1 MQTLVDVFRSLESQR
16 GEFVVHDDGYR
27 VRRFSYAQVT
37 RAARG
42 FAARL
47 AAAGVSRGD
56 RVLLWGENCAEW
68 LACFWG
74 ATISGVVVVPID
86 YRSPRAFAEK
96 IAAIVE
102 ARVVITGEEA
112 DGTERRDFS
121 PGVAAATIPH
131 WTFRDFDWEADGPM
145 PGVPITRDDIA
156 QIVYT
161 SGATGE
167 PKGVVVRHKNIM
179 ANLVPVAREVA
190 KYKRYA
196 RPLLPL
202 RFLNLLPLSHLFGQA
217 LATTIPPLVD
227 GTVVFMRSFNPH
239 DIVQRVHEWRISII
253 VCVPKIL
260 EVLRDHVLRIDP
272 AAASPPTGLPMT
284 RRWWRYRAIHRAF
297 GLKFWGFIVGA
308 APLDPELESYWK
320 RLGFVVIQGYGL
332 TETAP
337 IVTLNHPFKT
347 RTGSVGEPV
356 PGVEVRI
363 AEDGEILVRGDN
375 VTEGYYEPRREP
387 GTGVR
392 EPEEPR
398 REGEEPRRER
408 EGTGRESVGR
418 LLDAEGWLHT
428 GDIGEL
434 DAEGR
439 LFIRG
444 RKKEMIVT
452 PEGLNVFP
460 DDVEREIEA
469 VPGVVESAVVGHR
482 EAGRTE
488 ERVHAVLVLE
498 PGIDPAAVVAAANA
512 RLADHQR
519 IRAFS
524 VWTTG
529 PLPRTEGTRKLKRG
543 AIRQWVETGAAPP
556 AAVPGEGIAGVLA
569 RYAAGRALGDETTL
583 DELGLSSL
591 ERVELMV
598 ALEDRFQTRLD
609 EAKFAGV
616 RTVSELKS
624 LVEEAPAEAVVEEPV
639 AFPRWNRRPLVRW
652 VRRLSLATWI
662 LPIARIFAW
671 VRVSGREHLDGLR
684 GPVVFAANHQSHLD
698 VPVIMAALPGR
709 WRAWVAPAMAKEF
722 FRAHFFPDQFTARQ
736 VLVNRL
742 EYYLAS
748 LFFGAFP
755 LPQREAGARQ
765 TLRYI
770 GEVTGDGYS
779 VLIFPEGTR
788 SESDAILPFQGGI
801 GMIASRLQLR
811 VVPVR
816 LTGVNQV
823 LHPRWRMARPGRCA
837 VTFGAPLHL
846 TGEDYADL
854 ARQVEE
860 AVRRLHAAP
869 PA

>member
-1 MQTLVDVFRSLESQR
+1 VRTLVDVFQSLERQR

-47 AAAGVSRGD
+47 AAAGVSPGD

-68 LACFWG
+68 LACYWG

-86 YRSPRAFAEK
+86 YRSSEAFATK
-96 IAAIVE
+96 IAGIVQ
-102 ARVVITGEEA
+102 ARVVIAGEEA
-112 DGTERRDFS
+112 EGAEHLAFPR
-121 PGVAAATIPH
+121 PGSGQVPRPGSGQVGPGDIPL
-131 WTFRDFDWEADGPM
+131 WRFRDFNWDADGPM
-145 PGVPITRDDIA
+145 PAAQISRDDIA

-167 PKGVVVRHKNIM
+167 PKGVVVRHKNLM

-196 RPLLPL
+196 RPFLPL

-239 DIVQRVHEWRISII
+239 DIVRRTREWRVSVI

-260 EVLRDHVLRIDP
+260 DVLRDHVLRLDP
-272 AAASPPTGLPMT
+272 AAGQPPEGLSIPA
-284 RRWWRYRAIHRAF
+284 RWWRYRKIHRAF
-297 GLKFWGFIVGA
+297 GAKFWAFVVGA
-308 APLDPELESYWK
+308 APLDPELEVYWK

-347 RTGSVGEPV
+347 STGSVGVPV
-356 PGVEVRI
+356 EGVEVKI
-363 AEDGEILVRGDN
+363 ADDGEILVRGEN
-375 VTEGYYEPRREP
+375 VTEGYYEPRRES
-387 GTGVR
+387 GV
-392 EPEEPR
+392 
-398 REGEEPRRER
+398 GS
-408 EGTGRESVGR
+408 RESVGR
-418 LLDAEGWLHT
+418 LLDTGGWLHT
-428 GDIGEL
+428 GDIGKL

-439 LFIRG
+439 LFISG

-460 DDVEREIEA
+460 DDVEREIDAE
-469 VPGVVESAVVGHR
+469 PGVVESAVVGHR
-482 EAGRTE
+482 EAGRIE
-488 ERVHAVLVLE
+488 ERVHAVLVVE
-498 PGIDPAAVVAAANA
+498 PAIDPAAVVASANA

-524 VWTTG
+524 VWTAG

-556 AAVPGEGIAGVLA
+556 AAAAGEGIESMLA
-569 RYAAGRALGDETTL
+569 RFAAGRTLGGDTSLEA
-583 DELGLSSL
+583 LGLSSL

-609 EAKFAGV
+609 ETKFAGA
-616 RTVSELKS
+616 RTVDDLKA
-624 LVEEAPAEAVVEEPV
+624 LVAEAPAEAVVEEPV
-639 AFPRWNRRPLVRW
+639 DFPRWNRRPLVRL
-652 VRRLSLATWI
+652 VRRVSLATWI

-671 VRVSGREHLDGLR
+671 IQVSGLDHLQGLR

-698 VPVIMAALPGR
+698 VPVILAALPGA
-709 WRAWVAPAMAKEF
+709 WRARVAPAMAKEF
-722 FRAHFFPDQFTARQ
+722 FKAHFFPDQFTTGQ
-736 VLVNRL
+736 VFLNRL

-748 LFFGAFP
+748 CFFGAFP

-788 SESDAILPFQGGI
+788 SESAEILPFRGGI
-801 GMIASRLQLR
+801 GMIGARLQLP

-816 LTGVNQV
+816 LEGVNEV
-823 LHPRWRMARPGRCA
+823 LHPRWRMARPGRCS
-837 VTFGAPLHL
+837 VTFGPPLHL
-846 TGEDYADL
+846 SGDDYGNL
-854 ARQVEE
+854 AREVEE
-860 AVRRLHAAP
+860 AVRRLHA
-869 PA
+869 PARA

>member
-1 MQTLVDVFRSLESQR
+1 VETLIDVFRSLETQR

-47 AAAGVSRGD
+47 AAAGVSPGD

-68 LACFWG
+68 LACYWG

-86 YRSPRAFAEK
+86 YRSSEAFAAR
-96 IAAIVE
+96 IAGIVQ
-102 ARVVITGEEA
+102 ARVVIAGEETGE
-112 DGTERRDFS
+112 TELRGLESRDV
-121 PGVAAATIPH
+121 PL
-131 WTFRDFDWEADGPM
+131 WRFRDFDWNADGPM
-145 PGVPITRDDIA
+145 PAVRISRDDIA

-161 SGATGE
+161 SGATGD
-167 PKGVVVRHKNIM
+167 PKGVVVRHKNLM

-196 RPLLPL
+196 RPFLPL

-239 DIVQRVHEWRISII
+239 DIVRRTREWRVSVI

-260 EVLRDHVLRIDP
+260 EVLRDHVLRLDP
-272 AAASPPTGLPMT
+272 AAGQPPEGLSIPA
-284 RRWWRYRAIHRAF
+284 RWWRYRTIHRAF
-297 GLKFWGFIVGA
+297 GAKFWAFVVGA
-308 APLDPELESYWK
+308 APLDPELEIHWK

-347 RTGSVGEPV
+347 STGSVGVPV
-356 PGVEVRI
+356 EGVEVKI
-363 AEDGEILVRGDN
+363 ADDGEILVRGEN
-375 VTEGYYEPRREP
+375 VTDGYYTPPDSRLPTPASAKASADKPDSRQLP
-387 GTGVR
+387 A
-392 EPEEPR
+392 
-398 REGEEPRRER
+398 
-408 EGTGRESVGR
+408 R
-418 LLDAEGWLHT
+418 LLDTEGWLHT
-428 GDIGEL
+428 GDIGKL
-434 DAEGR
+434 DADGR
-439 LFIRG
+439 LFISG

-469 VPGVVESAVVGHR
+469 EPGVVEAAVVGHR
-482 EAGRTE
+482 EAGRIE
-488 ERVHAVLVLE
+488 ERVHAVLVVD
-498 PGIDPAAVVAAANA
+498 PAIDPAAVVASANA

-524 VWTTG
+524 VWTAG

-556 AAVPGEGIAGVLA
+556 AAAAGEGIEGMLA
-569 RYAAGRALGDETTL
+569 RFAAGRTLGGDTSLEA
-583 DELGLSSL
+583 LGLSSL

-609 EAKFAGV
+609 ETKFAGA
-616 RTVSELKS
+616 RTVDDLKA
-624 LVEEAPAEAVVEEPV
+624 LVAEAPAEAVVEEPV
-639 AFPRWNRRPLVRW
+639 DFPRWNRRPLVRLI
-652 VRRLSLATWI
+652 RRVSLATWI

-671 VRVSGREHLDGLR
+671 IQVSGLDHLQGLR

-698 VPVIMAALPGR
+698 VPVILAALPGA
-709 WRAWVAPAMAKEF
+709 WRARVAPAMAKEF
-722 FRAHFFPDQFTARQ
+722 FKAHFFPDQFTPRE

-748 LFFGAFP
+748 CFFGAFP

-770 GEVTGDGYS
+770 GEVTGDGCS

-788 SESDAILPFQGGI
+788 SESAEILPFRGGI
-801 GMIASRLQLR
+801 GMIGARLQLP

-816 LTGVNQV
+816 LEGVNEV
-823 LHPRWRMARPGRCA
+823 LHPRWRMARPGRCS
-837 VTFGAPLHL
+837 VTFGPPLHL
-846 TGEDYADL
+846 SGDDYANL
-854 ARQVEE
+854 AREVEE
-860 AVRRLHAAP
+860 AVRRLHA
-869 PA
+869 PARA

>member
-16 GEFVVHDDGYR
+16 GEFVIHDDGYR
-27 VRRFSYAQVT
+27 VRRFTYPQVT

-56 RVLLWGENCAEW
+56 RILLWGENCAEW

-74 ATISGVVVVPID
+74 ATISGVIVVPID
-86 YRSPRAFAEK
+86 YRSPGTFAST
-96 IAAIVE
+96 IAGIVQ
-102 ARVVITGEEA
+102 ARVVITGEDA
-112 DGTERRDFS
+112 D
-121 PGVAAATIPH
+121 AASTAIPR
-131 WTFRDFDWEADGPM
+131 WTFRDVDWEADGPM
-145 PGVPITRDDIA
+145 PDVPITRDDIA

-239 DIVQRVHEWRISII
+239 DIVRRVHAWRVSII

-260 EVLRDHVLRIDP
+260 DVLRDHALRLDP
-272 AAASPPTGLPMT
+272 AVGSPPPGLSMAK
-284 RRWWRYRAIHRAF
+284 RWWRYRAIHRTF

-363 AEDGEILVRGDN
+363 AGDGEILVRGDN
-375 VTEGYYEPRREP
+375 VTDGYYTPPDSRLPTPDSRQAP
-387 GTGVR
+387 AH
-392 EPEEPR
+392 
-398 REGEEPRRER
+398 
-408 EGTGRESVGR
+408 

-428 GDIGEL
+428 GDIGEF

-498 PGIDPAAVVAAANA
+498 AGIDPAAVVAAANA

-524 VWTTG
+524 VWATG

-543 AIRQWVETGAAPP
+543 TIRQWVDTGTAPSAA
-556 AAVPGEGIAGVLA
+556 APGEGLTSLLA
-569 RYAAGRALGDETTL
+569 RYAAGRAIGEDTSL

-609 EAKFAGV
+609 ETRFAGA
-616 RTVSELKS
+616 RTVSELKA

-639 AFPRWNRRPLVRW
+639 VFPRWNRHPLVRW
-652 VRRLSLATWI
+652 ARRISLATWI
-662 LPIARIFAW
+662 LPIARMFAW
-671 VRVSGREHLDGLR
+671 VQVGGREHLEGLR
-684 GPVVFAANHQSHLD
+684 GPVVLAANHQSHLD

-709 WRAWVAPAMAKEF
+709 WRGWVAPAMAKEF
-722 FRAHFFPDQFTARQ
+722 FRAHFFPNQFRAGQ
-736 VLVNRL
+736 VFVNRL

-748 LFFGAFP
+748 GFFGAFP

-788 SESDAILPFQGGI
+788 SESDEILPFQGGI
-801 GMIASRLQLR
+801 GMIGARLRLP

-816 LTGVNQV
+816 LEGVNRI

-846 TGEDYADL
+846 SGEDYSEL

-860 AVRRLHAAP
+860 AVRRLHAAGR
-869 PA
+869 A